1 MIKYLFVLILLA
13 GCGFKPMG
21 NCLEFQKL
29 KFAKNMK
36 DCVENPYIGFK
47 KEF

>member
-1 MIKYLFVLILLA
+1 MKYLFMLVLLA

-21 NCLEFQKL
+21 NCLEFEKL
-29 KFAKNMK
+29 KLAKNAK
-36 DCVENPYIGFK
+36 NCIEKPTFGIK

>member
-1 MIKYLFVLILLA
+1 MKYLVVLILLA

-21 NCLEFQKL
+21 NCLEFEKL
-29 KFAKNMK
+29 KLAKNAK
-36 DCVENPYIGFK
+36 DCSENPHIGFK